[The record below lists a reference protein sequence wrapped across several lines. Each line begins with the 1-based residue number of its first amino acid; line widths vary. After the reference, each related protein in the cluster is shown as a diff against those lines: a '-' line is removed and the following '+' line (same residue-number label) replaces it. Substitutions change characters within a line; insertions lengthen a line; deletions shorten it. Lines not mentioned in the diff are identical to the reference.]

1 MSDNLKLLRYNTG
14 NDKKAF
20 VEFKDTFDAV
30 IFNATIVAYSGASVS
45 DIISIHMNKYIIDPQ
60 TYILQHD
67 SKAFM
72 SSNGKIKASVLKYL
86 EELPQKVRDTIVNER
101 RALSTSDINSC
112 LEELVEKVYK
122 FQVEYIS
129 RFIQKKDYGKYL
141 EFVQEEENSEREYSP
156 QFIIAPYFRL
166 KNEYSNIEIEEWL
179 SINRSSL
186 ELFTNKYRMSNFPI
200 AAQLLIDKNALCN
213 LDFNLLQKQYDLP
226 DYDYV
231 FIWVDNFSP
240 LTANKNEQ
248 LAFKALMQVFKNL
261 NKRIIMAYGGFDS
274 ILLCHKELS
283 TRLYGVAQ
291 SVGYGESRNITPVGG
306 GLPVNKYYFYPTH
319 ERLVFGDVSNI
330 LSSNGFFGGDR
341 GQAATRFYD
350 EICDCEQCKQ
360 IIKNDINNFN
370 RYNESVPYA
379 WKDDIKRN
387 RPTTEASF
395 IATRHFMCCKQK
407 EWEEI
412 ENSSLEDCVNRFLSN
427 IEKYSEAHI
436 AKIKRFLKTYVD

>member
-166 KNEYSNIEIEEWL
+166 KNEYSNIETEEWL

-213 LDFNLLQKQYDLP
+213 LDFNLLQKQYNLP
-226 DYDYV
+226 NYDYV
-231 FIWVDNFSP
+231 FIWIDNFSP

-274 ILLCHKELS
+274 ILLCHKELP

-341 GQAATRFYD
+341 GQAAMRFYD

-412 ENSSLEDCVNRFLSN
+412 ENSTLENCVSRFLSN
-427 IEKYSEAHI
+427 IEKYSEDHI

>member
-1 MSDNLKLLRYNTG
+1 MNDYLKLLRYNTG

-67 SKAFM
+67 TKAFL

-86 EELPQKVRDTIVNER
+86 QELPQKVNDTISIER
-101 RALSTSDINSC
+101 RALNASDINSC
-112 LEELVEKVYK
+112 LEELVDKVYR

-129 RFIQKKDYGKYL
+129 KFIKKKDYGKYL
-141 EFVQEEENSEREYSP
+141 EFVQEEENSKLQYSP

-186 ELFTNKYRMSNFPI
+186 ELFIKKYETAGFPI
-200 AAQLLIDKNALCN
+200 AAQLLIDKAALCN
-213 LDFNLLQKQYDLP
+213 LNFDLLQKEYNLP
-226 DYDYV
+226 KYDYV
-231 FIWVDNFSP
+231 FVWIDNFSP

-248 LAFKALMQVFKNL
+248 IAFKRLMQCFKSL
-261 NKRIIMAYGGFDS
+261 NKKIIMAYGGYDS
-274 ILLCHKELS
+274 ILLCHKDMP

-291 SVGYGESRNITPVGG
+291 SVGYGEARNITPVGG

-319 ERLVFGDVSNI
+319 ERLVFGDVSSI
-330 LSSNGFFGGDR
+330 LSNNGFFSGDKS
-341 GQAATRFYD
+341 QSAARFYE

-360 IIKNDINNFN
+360 TIKNDINNFN
-370 RYNESVPYA
+370 QYNESVPYA

-395 IATRHFMCCKQK
+395 ISTRHFMYCKQK

-412 ENSSLEDCVNRFLSN
+412 ESFSLEECKKRILSN
-427 IEKYSEAHI
+427 VEKYSVDKI
-436 AKIKRFLKTYVD
+436 ARIKRFLKTYVD

>member
-1 MSDNLKLLRYNTG
+1 M
-14 NDKKAF
+14 
-20 VEFKDTFDAV
+20 
-30 IFNATIVAYSGASVS
+30 
-45 DIISIHMNKYIIDPQ
+45 
-60 TYILQHD
+60 
-67 SKAFM
+67 
-72 SSNGKIKASVLKYL
+72 
-86 EELPQKVRDTIVNER
+86 
-101 RALSTSDINSC
+101 
-112 LEELVEKVYK
+112 
-122 FQVEYIS
+122 
-129 RFIQKKDYGKYL
+129 

-156 QFIIAPYFRL
+156 QFVIAPYFRL
-166 KNEYSNIEIEEWL
+166 KNEYPKVEIEEWL
-179 SINRSSL
+179 NINRSSL
-186 ELFTNKYRMSNFPI
+186 ELFTNKYRMSGFPI

-213 LDFNLLQKQYDLP
+213 LDFNLLQKQYNLP

-248 LAFKALMQVFKNL
+248 LAFKALMQVFNNL

-274 ILLCHKELS
+274 ILLCHRELPA
-283 TRLYGVAQ
+283 RLYGVAQ
-291 SVGYGESRNITPVGG
+291 SVGYGESRSITPVGG

-330 LSSNGFFGGDR
+330 LSANGFFSGDR

-350 EICDCEQCKQ
+350 EICDCNQCKQ

-370 RYNESVPYA
+370 RYNDSVPYA

-412 ENSSLEDCVNRFLSN
+412 ENSSLEDCINRFLSN
-427 IEKYSEAHI
+427 IEKYSETHI